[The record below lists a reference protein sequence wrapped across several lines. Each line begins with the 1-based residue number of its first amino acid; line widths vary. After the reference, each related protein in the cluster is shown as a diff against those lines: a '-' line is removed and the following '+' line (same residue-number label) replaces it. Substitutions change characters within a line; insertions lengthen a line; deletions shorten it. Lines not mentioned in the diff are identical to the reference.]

1 MIKFHD
7 FVVLESQSAT
17 YVYSV
22 LQCFNPTHNGGQEF
36 NLSVTEL
43 KPQISAVQVEGKQ
56 LKESCSTQVNY
67 VHYTSVLSIVIL
79 YIAVF
84 CFIIDFWTIHSCNKH
99 CIITSYCIDT

>member
-1 MIKFHD
+1 MILSYWNHNQ
-7 FVVLESQSAT
+7 LRT

-22 LQCFNPTHNGGQEF
+22 LQCFNPTHHGGQEF
-36 NLSVTEL
+36 NQSVTEL

-79 YIAVF
+79 YIAVSVSLWIF
-84 CFIIDFWTIHSCNKH
+84 GRFTQNRKKALYNHIV
-99 CIITSYCIDT
+99 